1 MVAKDSAQLSE
12 ILERLNTLLP
22 SYQVACG
29 FRKRIQHD
37 AFKGDL
43 RIVSVTIADDVEEIG
58 YSAFEGCSNLRN
70 IEIPDTVKWIGQDVF
85 KHCRSIKELEVPTSV
100 WEIGTHAFKG
110 CKLKTKR
117 IESDKTALPAIEK
130 LPGKSVGPMTVG
142 LN

>member
-1 MVAKDSAQLSE
+1 MHCLVVCTSLRKIDLSLSS
-12 ILERLNTLLP
+12 IQTIGERAFYHCSKLL
-22 SYQVACG
+22 QVKLPDG
-29 FRKRIQHD
+29 
-37 AFKGDL
+37 L
-43 RIVSVTIADDVEEIG
+43 EEIG
-58 YSAFEGCSNLRN
+58 ERAFEECGELNN
-70 IEIPDTVKWIGQDVF
+70 IILPDTLQIVGRRAF
-85 KHCRSIKELEVPTSV
+85 YRCRSIKELEVPTSV

>member
-1 MVAKDSAQLSE
+1 MKEGHPVLVAKDSAQLSE

-85 KHCRSIKELEVPTSV
+85 KHCDQMESIQ
-100 WEIGTHAFKG
+100 
-110 CKLKTKR
+110 
-117 IESDKTALPAIEK
+117 LPSSLQGI
-130 LPGKSVGPMTVG
+130 
-142 LN
+142 